1 MLLGVNRLK
10 AHVPMLTWVLSS
22 LLKDQGVM
30 RLSGE
35 LLNLIVVCMVIIIFT
50 TTKLMDKFSFYCYK
64 HCVLSLSRCHIH
76 FTSPNYFSLFFKKKK
91 KLHAPGGTP
100 TTDISA
106 LLYSTRRRKH
116 LCSQPAPHVLGFLPP
131 LFSLSLHA

>member
-35 LLNLIVVCMVIIIFT
+35 LLNLIVVCMVIIIIT

-76 FTSPNYFSLFFKKKK
+76 ITSPNYFSLFKNSM
-91 KLHAPGGTP
+91 LQVGLQPQNLYL
-100 TTDISA
+100 DISA

-116 LCSQPAPHVLGFLPP
+116 LCSQPAPHLLGFLPP
-131 LFSLSLHA
+131 LFSLPLHA